1 MNKKAFLGTET
12 FELMYLSVLR
22 DIFGQ
27 HTNAYWDLDK
37 SALEHLISLEA
48 FWNQN
53 NSQWFLLSMCKDSS
67 RNPLRICWPEI
78 VS

>member
-1 MNKKAFLGTET
+1 MEFAMNKKTFLGTET

-48 FWNQN
+48 F
-53 NSQWFLLSMCKDSS
+53 
-67 RNPLRICWPEI
+67 
-78 VS
+78 